1 MAGAR
6 LIGGGRSA
14 YSGATFGGGGR
25 GAGPI
30 TSEKPRKDIRVSMES
45 IIGLAGIDIT
55 IIAVYMIGTL
65 LLGFFCTRYVGNAED
80 FFVSGKALPFWAIGF
95 SIVVSDI
102 GATDFVAVAGAAFR
116 HGVSAANFDW
126 MGSMPA
132 MAFAAFVF
140 VPYFWRTGVFT
151 IPEFLGR
158 RYNGAVQFL
167 NALIWAIVLFIMLAM
182 MLWITADKLM
192 FTVLGWNAMASVWL
206 MAIVTGLYTFSGGLT
221 AVVFTDVVQLVVM
234 YVGGLGLLTLAM
246 WEVGGW
252 GALREAILAKG
263 PEFQNHFTI
272 LLPHDTTGP
281 FPWTG
286 IVFGLGIVLAI
297 AYMSGNQVIVQ
308 RTLGARTEWDA
319 KGGMLLGGFLK
330 SMIPLMVALPGL
342 CALILVP
349 HLPMEQA
356 DRAVPEMIRLLLPA
370 GLRGLMF
377 AALFAALM
385 SSISGTLNSAS
396 TIFITDIWGQVRR
409 WSGKAAMTEKQA
421 LRMGRA
427 FTAVLII
434 VSAILAKP
442 IADRESIYV
451 FTQTVLSMFQGPTL
465 AILLL
470 GIIWRRATR
479 WGGLAGL
486 ALGVLFCFILK
497 YTPGLFTSDDPFLF
511 VAWWSFVFSI
521 IVTVVVSLL
530 TKPEPEEKIRGLV
543 WSSVV
548 HSAEA
553 QAALEERNS

>member
-1 MAGAR
+1 
-6 LIGGGRSA
+6 
-14 YSGATFGGGGR
+14 
-25 GAGPI
+25 
-30 TSEKPRKDIRVSMES
+30 MENVV
-45 IIGLAGIDIT
+45 GLANIDL
-55 IIAVYMIGTL
+55 IIISVYMIGTL
-65 LLGFFCTRYVGNAED
+65 ALGFFCTRYVGNAED
-80 FFVSGKALPFWAIGF
+80 FFVSGKSLPFWAIGF

-102 GATDFVAVAGAAFR
+102 GATDFVLVAGAAFKN
-116 HGVSAANFDW
+116 GVSAANFDW

-132 MAFAAFVF
+132 MVFAAFVF

-158 RYNGAVQFL
+158 RYNAFVQFL
-167 NALIWAIVLFIMLAM
+167 SAVIWAVVLFLGLAIML
-182 MLWITADKLM
+182 WVTADKLM
-192 FTVLGWNAMASVWL
+192 HTVLGWNTVASVWL

-234 YVGGLGLLTLAM
+234 YVGGFGLLALSL

-252 GALREAILAKG
+252 GSLRTQILAKG
-263 PEFQNHFTI
+263 PEYQHYFTI

-342 CALILVP
+342 CAVILVP
-349 HLPMEQA
+349 HLPMAEA

-385 SSISGTLNSAS
+385 SSISGTLNSAA
-396 TIFITDIWGQVRR
+396 TIFITDIWGQIRR
-409 WSGKAAMTEKQA
+409 WMGKAAFTERQA
-421 LRMGRA
+421 LNTGRA
-427 FTAVLII
+427 FTAFLII
-434 VSAILAKP
+434 ISGVLAKP
-442 IADRESIYV
+442 IADRESMYV
-451 FTQTVLSMFQGPTL
+451 FSQTILSMFQGPTL

-470 GIIWRRATR
+470 GIIWPRATG

-486 ALGVLFCFILK
+486 GLGVPFCFILN
-497 YTPGLFTSDDPFLF
+497 YTPKLFPSENPFLF
-511 VAWWSFVFSI
+511 VAWWSFVFSM

-530 TKPEPEEKIRGLV
+530 TKRESEEKLRGLT
-543 WSSVV
+543 WTSVV
-548 HSAEA
+548 LSDAA
-553 QAALEERNS
+553 QAALEERNV

>member
-1 MAGAR
+1 MQ
-6 LIGGGRSA
+6 
-14 YSGATFGGGGR
+14 
-25 GAGPI
+25 
-30 TSEKPRKDIRVSMES
+30 E
-45 IIGLAGIDIT
+45 IIGLHNIDIA
-55 IIAVYMIGTL
+55 IITVYMLGTL
-65 LLGFFCTRYVGNAED
+65 ALGFFCTRYVGNAED

-102 GATDFVAVAGAAFR
+102 GAMDFVAVAGATFR

-132 MAFAAFVF
+132 MVFAAFVF

-158 RYNGAVQFL
+158 RYNSAVQFL
-167 NALIWAIVLFIMLAM
+167 NAIIWAIVLFLSLSIML
-182 MLWITADKLM
+182 WVTADKLM
-192 FTVLGWNAMASVWL
+192 YTVLGWDAMWSLWL

-221 AVVFTDVVQLVVM
+221 AVVFTDVVQLIVM
-234 YVGGLGLLTLAM
+234 FVGGFGLLILSL

-252 GALREAILAKG
+252 SALREQVLAKG
-263 PEFQNHFTI
+263 PEFQEHFTI

-319 KGGMLLGGFLK
+319 KGGMLVGGFLK

-349 HLPMEQA
+349 QLPIEEA
-356 DRAVPEMIRLLLPA
+356 DRAVPEMIRLLLPT

-396 TIFITDIWGQVRR
+396 TMFITDILGEMRSWI
-409 WSGKAAMTEKQA
+409 GKKPITERQA
-421 LRMGRA
+421 LHLGRA

-434 VSAILAKP
+434 LAGIFAKP
-442 IADRESIYV
+442 IANRESIYV
-451 FTQTVLSMFQGPTL
+451 FMQTILSMFQGPTL

-470 GIIWRRATR
+470 GITWRRATR

-486 ALGVLFCFILK
+486 TLGVTFCFILQ

-511 VAWWSFVFSI
+511 VAWWSFVFSL

-530 TKPEPEEKIRGLV
+530 TAPESEEKLRGLT
-543 WSSVV
+543 WGSVIQ
-548 HSAEA
+548 SNAA
-553 QAALEERNS
+553 QKALQERNN

>member
-1 MAGAR
+1 
-6 LIGGGRSA
+6 
-14 YSGATFGGGGR
+14 
-25 GAGPI
+25 
-30 TSEKPRKDIRVSMES
+30 MES
-45 IIGLAGIDIT
+45 VIGLHFIDLI

-65 LLGFFCTRYVGNAED
+65 AIGFFVTKYIGSAED
-80 FFVSGKALPFWAIGF
+80 FFVSGKSLPFWAIGF

-116 HGVSAANFDW
+116 NGVSAANFDW

-132 MAFAAFVF
+132 MVFAAFVF

-158 RYNGAVQFL
+158 RYNTAVQFL
-167 NALIWAIVLFIMLAM
+167 NALVWAVVLFLGLAI

-192 FTVLGWNAMASVWL
+192 FTVLGWDPWLSVIL
-206 MAIVTGLYTFSGGLT
+206 MAVVTGMYTFSGGLT
-221 AVVFTDVVQLVVM
+221 AVVFTDVVQLIVM
-234 YVGGLGLLTLAM
+234 YVGGLALLALSL

-252 GALREAILAKG
+252 GSLREQILAKG
-263 PEFQNHFTI
+263 PEFQHHFTI
-272 LLPHDTTGP
+272 LLPHDTAGP

-319 KGGMLLGGFLK
+319 KAGMLTGGFLK
-330 SMIPLMVALPGL
+330 SFIPLMVALPGL

-349 HLPMEQA
+349 DLPMEEA
-356 DRAVPEMIRLLLPA
+356 DRAVPEMIRKLLPA

-385 SSISGTLNSAS
+385 SSISGTLNSAT
-396 TIFITDIWGQVRR
+396 TIFITDIWGQIRR
-409 WSGKAAMTEKQA
+409 WLGKAAYTERQA
-421 LRMGRA
+421 LNMGRA
-427 FTAVLII
+427 FTAFLII
-434 VSAILAKP
+434 ISTVFCKA

-451 FTQTVLSMFQGPTL
+451 FSQTILSMFQGPTL

-470 GIIWRRATR
+470 GIIWPRATG

-486 ALGVLFCFILK
+486 ALGVPFCFVLNN
-497 YTPGLFTSDDPFLF
+497 TPGLFTSENPFLF
-511 VAWWSFVFSI
+511 VAWWSFVFSLIVTI
-521 IVTVVVSLL
+521 IVSLI
-530 TKPEPEEKIRGLV
+530 TPRESEEKLRGV
-543 WSSVV
+543 TWSYVV
-548 HSAEA
+548 KSKEA